1 MSATPP
7 PPTTPTP
14 ATPTPRA
21 SLRRSRPARLLR
33 RVLPGAATAAAVV
46 LGLVVATIAAAF
58 ALSASLPVAVVVWPV
73 LSLLLIAALV
83 TVVRRLLPR
92 RAAPAR
98 RWPRLRSPLVIA
110 AAATTVAGALL
121 GGIVVAPIGGSSVGY
136 GPVAP
141 QFWDLSTG
149 SHVAYWK
156 TDAPA
161 PGGSDVPIVY
171 LHGGPGGFVFPG
183 DFDFAPALAETGH
196 DVYMF
201 DQPGGGYSSDLP
213 IGDYTLERSVA
224 DIEAVRE
231 QTGADRMILVGHSAG
246 GFLATAYAAA
256 HPDHVER
263 AVLVSPGA
271 YDTSAEGR
279 EAAAAAEE
287 ASAARPSGE
296 ASGEQPAPLSLG
308 AQLRLTAAAT
318 LLRTVGPD
326 AATALL
332 SQEDAKKATAAA
344 TGTPGGLNLY
354 ANIVLNRDFE
364 AHWEGVLSQLAE
376 LRMPTLLVRSQY
388 DFIDWRGQHLLAGAV
403 PGAQTVY
410 IPGAEHAPWALQH
423 DRTIAAVSDFVLDRA
438 QPVYTG
444 DADPGLE
451 TADAAAPGPVTEP
464 ANG

>member
-1 MSATPP
+1 VSATPP

-14 ATPTPRA
+14 RA
-21 SLRRSRPARLLR
+21 RFRRSRPSRLLR
-33 RVLPGAATAAAVV
+33 RVLPAAATAAAAV

-58 ALSASLPVAVVVWPV
+58 ALRASLPLAVVVWPV

-83 TVVRRLLPR
+83 TAVRRLLPR

-98 RWPRLRSPLVIA
+98 RWARLRSPLVIA
-110 AAATTVAGALL
+110 AAATAVVGALL
-121 GGIVVAPIGGSSVGY
+121 GGTVLAPVGGSSVGF

-149 SHVAYWK
+149 SRVAYWK

-171 LHGGPGGFVFPG
+171 LHGGPGGFIFPG
-183 DFDFAPALAETGH
+183 DFDFVPALAETGH

-213 IGDYTLERSVA
+213 IGDYTLERSLA
-224 DIEAVRE
+224 DIDAVRE

-246 GFLATAYAAA
+246 GFLAAAYAAA

-263 AVLVSPGA
+263 AVLVSPGT

-279 EAAAAAEE
+279 DAAAAAQE
-287 ASAARPSGE
+287 ASAARPSADPG
-296 ASGEQPAPLSLG
+296 APQPAPLPLS
-308 AQLRLTAAAT
+308 AQLRLSAAAT
-318 LLRTVGPD
+318 LLETVGPD
-326 AATALL
+326 AAVALL
-332 SQEDAKKATAAA
+332 SQEDAKKATAVA
-344 TGTPGGLNLY
+344 TGSQGGLNLY
-354 ANIVLNRDFE
+354 ANVVLNKDFE
-364 AHWEGVLSQLAE
+364 AHWDGVLSQLAA

-388 DFIDWRGQHLLAGAV
+388 DSVDWRGQHLLAGAV
-403 PGAQTVY
+403 PDSQTVY

-423 DRTIAAVSDFVLDRA
+423 DRTIAAVSDFLLDRA

-451 TADAAAPGPVTEP
+451 TDAAAPGPVTEP
-464 ANG
+464 GNG